1 MMNDPFLQSR
11 KKQLIQRRKN
21 DHWKLRVGEKKK
33 KKGGDTNIR
42 IFFKRIK
49 VVTIFPASNHNDYA
63 LRRGTLQREIKFL
76 TNSITSRA
84 MHAATE
90 TFQPREKRIFFF
102 SAGHNFTK
110 RAGSTSCHRRLNV
123 AKFIIVLREEF
134 FVITF
139 EKNWTI
145 LKNFF
150 FFCIFCLTLRLK

>member
-21 DHWKLRVGEKKK
+21 DHWKLRVGERK

-150 FFCIFCLTLRLK
+150 FCIFCLTLRLK

>member
-1 MMNDPFLQSR
+1 MIIENYVLER
-11 KKQLIQRRKN
+11 
-21 DHWKLRVGEKKK
+21 K

-102 SAGHNFTK
+102 FPLVTISRNAPEA
-110 RAGSTSCHRRLNV
+110 RV
-123 AKFIIVLREEF
+123 AIVD
-134 FVITF
+134 
-139 EKNWTI
+139 
-145 LKNFF
+145 
-150 FFCIFCLTLRLK
+150 

>member
-1 MMNDPFLQSR
+1 MIIENY
-11 KKQLIQRRKN
+11 IQR
-21 DHWKLRVGEKKK
+21 VGRNEKKK
-33 KKGGDTNIR
+33 KKKGDTNIR

-102 SAGHNFTK
+102 FFRWSQFHET
-110 RAGSTSCHRRLNV
+110 RRKHELPS
-123 AKFIIVLREEF
+123 
-134 FVITF
+134 
-139 EKNWTI
+139 
-145 LKNFF
+145 
-150 FFCIFCLTLRLK
+150 

>member
-21 DHWKLRVGEKKK
+21 DHWKLRVGEK

-150 FFCIFCLTLRLK
+150 FFVYFVWL

>member
-21 DHWKLRVGEKKK
+21 DHWKLRVGEK

-123 AKFIIVLREEF
+123 AKFIIVLRKEF

-150 FFCIFCLTLRLK
+150 FFVYFVWL

>member
-21 DHWKLRVGEKKK
+21 DHWKLRVGEK

>member
-1 MMNDPFLQSR
+1 M
-11 KKQLIQRRKN
+11 IQRRKN
-21 DHWKLRVGEKKK
+21 DHWKLHTTCWTKRKKK
-33 KKGGDTNIR
+33 KKKKGDTNIR
-42 IFFKRIK
+42 IFFKCIK

-102 SAGHNFTK
+102 FFSAGHNFTK

-145 LKNFF
+145 FKNFF
-150 FFCIFCLTLRLK
+150 FFFLYILSDFKIIKQ